1 MFVSYFEI
9 SISVIVR
16 IIRAFCLPGG
26 LIPFSSAWETEKIAG
41 FWFARTGGEM
51 STQIDTMINCENM
64 HMSAR
69 IPSN

>member
-26 LIPFSSAWETEKIAG
+26 LIQFFSAWGTEKIAG
-41 FWFARTGGEM
+41 LWFARGADEYPGWHYDKLWEHAYE
-51 STQIDTMINCENM
+51 C
-64 HMSAR
+64 
-69 IPSN
+69 